1 MFLNLLTYST
11 FILFFLGQL
20 GRISF
25 LGQEINGYLYEIPLF
40 ILLVYLFIKHLF
52 KPIVQ
57 SFNRLYIFYSFLFF
71 ALITFILDL
80 KLFSLQQNFIA
91 FLYQLRLLFYCLFF
105 IYYLYDKRKN
115 AYKSLHISLLIVI
128 SLVVVSSIIQYLFY
142 PDLRNLLYSGWDPHL
157 YRMFGT
163 FFDTSVAGSIYG
175 LIFFLILTK
184 KDLIKNKYLKIIT
197 LSLFFIFIFLTYS
210 RILYAAVI
218 LTSILIVLKNKQF
231 KYLLLLPVFFLI
243 LITLTPKQFGEGVNL
258 ARTFSIKSRI
268 GDYQTAIK
276 LWQKKPIIGY
286 GYNRIRYVKDLLDM
300 SSHSGASFH
309 SSFMIIL
316 VTTGVIGLILFI
328 SSLIQLTRTSG
339 GFIYF
344 FFLSI
349 VSLADNIL
357 LHPMIL
363 FLFLILLISNSN
375 NF

>member
-11 FILFFLGQL
+11 FILFSLGQL

-91 FLYQLRLLFYCLFF
+91 FLYQLRLLFYFLFLV
-105 IYYLYDKRKN
+105 YYLYDKRKN
-115 AYKSLHISLLIVI
+115 AFKSLHIPLLVVI
-128 SLVVVSSIIQYLFY
+128 SLVVVSSIIQHLFY

-231 KYLLLLPVFFLI
+231 KYLLLLPVFLLI
-243 LITLTPKQFGEGVNL
+243 LITLTPRQFGEGVNL

-328 SSLIQLTRTSG
+328 FSLIQLVRTSG